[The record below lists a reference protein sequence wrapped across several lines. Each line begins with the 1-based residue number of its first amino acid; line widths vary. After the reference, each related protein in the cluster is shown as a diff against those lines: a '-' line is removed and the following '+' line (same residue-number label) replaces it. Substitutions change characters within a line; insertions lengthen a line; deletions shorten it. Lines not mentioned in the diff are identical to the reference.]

1 MNGDLESKLR
11 AALRPVAPANDLA
24 LKVMARVAAKP
35 RSKSRAWW
43 IPASL
48 AACTLLAIGV
58 HRYAQESRE
67 RENGMEARREVVE
80 ALRVTS
86 QKLDLA
92 YEVVKGQS
100 GV

>member
-1 MNGDLESKLR
+1 MKGDLESQLR
-11 AALRPVAPANDLA
+11 AALRPVAPSDDFAE
-24 LKVMARVAAKP
+24 KVMARVAAK
-35 RSKSRAWW
+35 RRLRSRAWW

-48 AACTLLAIGV
+48 AACTLIAVGV
-58 HRYAQESRE
+58 HRHN
-67 RENGMEARREVVE
+67 NGMEARRELVE

-92 YEVVKGQS
+92 YAVVKNQS